1 MSNLQ
6 PTEEMVEA
14 GIKELWESIPGALDS
29 LFDQM
34 EESGVEELLSDTVVF
49 IWQAMKAKE
58 ETI

>member
-1 MSNLQ
+1 
-6 PTEEMVEA
+6 MVEA

-34 EESGVEELLSDTVVF
+34 EESEVEDLLSDTVVF